1 MTRRIGLL
9 DAPSNLGLRPL
20 REGHVPGARHLPE
33 ALRGHGLAERLAAG
47 LTVEEA
53 GRVEPAPYASV
64 PDQVTGYRNGP
75 AHTEYT
81 KRLADRVGELLDDG
95 RFPLVLGGDCGIML
109 GPLLALRRRGDH
121 GLAYLDGHAD
131 YAPPRDRAKAH
142 GTRNVAGY
150 ALRLATGHGPEAL
163 ADLDGLRPYVAE
175 ERTVALGYQWE
186 PEDHEDVASEL
197 FEASAMARH
206 SSADV
211 RARGGE
217 ATARAALDVLEDA
230 ASGGFWIHL
239 DADVLDRGVMPAV
252 DSPNPDGLSLETLT
266 ALLAGL
272 LSSPRAIGMNVAIY
286 DPDVDPD
293 GSAGAA
299 LTGVLVNSFTQ
310 AWGSRGEPS

>member
-1 MTRRIGLL
+1 MTRRVALL

-20 REGHVPGARHLPE
+20 RAGHVPGTRHLPE
-33 ALRGHGLAERLAAG
+33 ALRAHGLATRLGAELDVA
-47 LTVEEA
+47 EA
-53 GRVEPAPYASV
+53 GRVEPVPYASE
-64 PDQVTGYRNGP
+64 PDPVTGYRNGP
-75 AHTEYT
+75 AHAEYT
-81 KRLADRVGELLDDG
+81 RRLAGRVGELLDDG
-95 RFPLVLGGDCGIML
+95 AFPLVLGGDCGILL

-121 GLAYLDGHAD
+121 GLAYIDGHAD
-131 YAPPRDRAKAH
+131 YAPPRDRAGAH

-150 ALRLATGHGPEAL
+150 ALRLATGHGPAGL

-186 PEDHEDVASEL
+186 PEDHDFVASEV
-197 FEASAMARH
+197 FETSALAKH
-206 SSADV
+206 SSADI

-217 ATARAALDVLEDA
+217 ATGRAALDVLEDA

-252 DSPNPDGLSLETLT
+252 DSPNPDGLSLEALT
-266 ALLAGL
+266 GLLAVL
-272 LSSPRAIGMNVAIY
+272 LASPRAVGMNVAIY

-299 LTGVLVNSFTQ
+299 LTGVLVNAFT
-310 AWGSRGEPS
+310 AAHRADAAV

>member
-1 MTRRIGLL
+1 MMTRRAALL
-9 DAPSNLGLRPL
+9 EAPSNLGLRPL
-20 REGHVPGARHLPE
+20 REGHVPGTRRLPE
-33 ALRGHGLAERLAAG
+33 ALRAHGLATRLAAH
-47 LTVEEA
+47 LPVEEA

-64 PDQVTGYRNGP
+64 PDPVTGYRNGP

-81 KRLADRVGELLDDG
+81 LRLAGRVGELLDDG
-95 RFPLVLGGDCGIML
+95 RFPLVLGGDCGILL

-131 YAPPRDRAKAH
+131 YAPPRDRAGAH
-142 GTRNVAGY
+142 GTRNTAGY
-150 ALRLATGHGPEAL
+150 ALRLATGHGPAGL

-175 ERTVALGYQWE
+175 KRAVAIGYQWE
-186 PEDHEDVASEL
+186 PEDHDSIASEE
-197 FEASAMARH
+197 FEASALPKY

-217 ATARAALDVLEDA
+217 ATAAAALDVLEDP

-239 DADVLDRGVMPAV
+239 DADVLDRAVMPAV

-266 ALLAGL
+266 GL
-272 LSSPRAIGMNVAIY
+272 LSVLLASPRAVGMNVSIY

-299 LTGVLVNSFTQ
+299 LTGVLADAFAAARRT
-310 AWGSRGEPS
+310 AA